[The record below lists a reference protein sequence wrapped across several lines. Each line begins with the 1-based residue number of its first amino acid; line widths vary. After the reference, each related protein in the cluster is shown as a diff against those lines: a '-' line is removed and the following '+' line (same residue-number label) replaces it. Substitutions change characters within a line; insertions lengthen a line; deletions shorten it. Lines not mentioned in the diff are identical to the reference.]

1 VAKFLLVYSN
11 GNPPASQEEGEK
23 VMASWMAWFGRL
35 GPAVADGGMPTAH
48 PARAISP
55 QGQVSD
61 VNDWLVTGYS
71 ILEAASLD
79 EATGFAK
86 DCPHLQAG
94 GTVRVYELT
103 PAM

>member
-1 VAKFLLVYSN
+1 MAKFLLVYSG
-11 GNPPASQEEGEK
+11 GNPPTSPEEGEK
-23 VMASWMAWFGRL
+23 VMAAWMAWFGRL

-55 QGQVSD
+55 AGQVSE

-71 ILEAASLD
+71 LLEAGSLE
-79 EATGFAK
+79 EATVLAK
-86 DCPHLQAG
+86 GCPHLDAG

-103 PAM
+103 PVM

>member
-1 VAKFLLVYSN
+1 MAKFLLVYSG
-11 GNPPASQEEGEK
+11 GNPPATREEGEK
-23 VMASWMAWFGRL
+23 IMAAWMAWFGRL

-55 QGQVSD
+55 QGQVSE

-71 ILEAASLD
+71 ILEAGSLD
-79 EATGFAK
+79 EATQFAK
-86 DCPHLQAG
+86 GCPHLESG

-103 PAM
+103 PVM

>member
-1 VAKFLLVYSN
+1 MSKYLMVYSG
-11 GNPPASQEEGEK
+11 GNPPTSQEEGEK
-23 VMASWMAWFGRL
+23 VMAAWMAWFDRL

-71 ILEAASLD
+71 ILEAGSLD
-79 EATGFAK
+79 EATQFGRS
-86 DCPHLQAG
+86 CPHLEAG

-103 PAM
+103 PVM